1 MSRIAPI
8 VSPTVWAAP
17 FALLFLLAAGGALAQ
32 DGQGP
37 KLDWVELAMGCLGGL
52 ALFLLGVSELAEG
65 LKVAAGDRVKRL
77 LNHATAGPVRGLA
90 TGIAATTILD
100 SSSVTIILLIGLVDS
115 GLLGF
120 AQTLP
125 VILGSNI
132 GTTISSQ
139 VFALGVDEYAPVMLA
154 TGLLIRA
161 FATSDR
167 LTGWGR
173 VISGLGLVL
182 FGLHVLSEAVEPL
195 KEHPGITG
203 WLRATETPLRGV
215 LIGAVFTLII
225 QSSSATLGVVI
236 TLAGGGIV
244 DLPTGLAIMLG
255 AEIGT
260 CSDTLMATIG
270 RSRAAVRAG
279 IFHLA
284 FNIVTVTAGVALIE
298 PLAALARWSSGEAQ
312 HQIANAHVA
321 FNAAGALALLWFTPL
336 CARLLERLVPDRAGR
351 AVPQPA
357 PAE

>member
-1 MSRIAPI
+1 MPPIAPI
-8 VSPTVWAAP
+8 RWIAA
-17 FALLFLLAAGGALAQ
+17 FALLLLTAGTALAQ

-77 LNHATAGPVRGLA
+77 LHHATAGPIRGLA
-90 TGIAATTILD
+90 NGIAATAILD
-100 SSSVTIILLIGLVDS
+100 RSSVTIILIIGLVDS
-115 GLLGF
+115 GAIGF

-154 TGLLIRA
+154 IGLLIRA
-161 FATSDR
+161 VSKSEH

-182 FGLHVLSEAVEPL
+182 FGLHILGEAVEPL
-195 KEHPGITG
+195 KDHPGITE

-236 TLAGGGIV
+236 TLAGQGIV
-244 DLPTGLAIMLG
+244 DLPTGLSMMLG

-284 FNIVTVTAGVALIE
+284 FNIATVAIGVALIE
-298 PLAALARWSSGEAQ
+298 PMAALARWSSGEAQ

-321 FNAAGALALLWFTPL
+321 FNTVGALALLWFTPL
-336 CARLLERLVPDRAGR
+336 CARLLERLLPEREGAAG
-351 AVPQPA
+351 AQPA
-357 PAE
+357 PAG